1 MLSPRIRSA
10 ALAVAGAAMIAI
22 SLMTS
27 VAAAAP
33 ADSVPLAPAGDGVM
47 ARKPRIDLPL
57 TDVVVTS
64 MGFTAD
70 ATVQNVEYKFRI
82 TNNGPDRIKFRYE
95 KKAYWAASGQFNGY
109 QDQAMVDVDKQPGEL
124 VDVTVNCHLMGD
136 PSHYCAGA
144 QVKITPLNGLDT
156 NLGNNVV
163 YQQSGVLNNKPD

>member
-10 ALAVAGAAMIAI
+10 ALAVVGSAVIAT

-27 VAAAAP
+27 VVAAAP
-33 ADSVPLAPAGDGVM
+33 AETVLA
-47 ARKPRIDLPL
+47 KKSRIDLPL
-57 TDVVVTS
+57 TDVVVAS

-70 ATVQNVEYKFRI
+70 ATVQNVEYRFRV

-109 QDQAMVDVDKQPGEL
+109 QDQATADVDKYPGEF